1 MKRNNKRKNQSRAF
15 CEMRYKFNKARRM
28 KALETIQENMNFV
41 DCYDAKGN
49 YLGVANETI
58 SANGNG
64 TIPNKDFITAYQTC
78 KYEWLKEFNK
88 HHGTTSEFCKE
99 RSIKGFKRKRP
110 WYVLLKRDSVT
121 IESSKKVKKLNHTE
135 LMEGYVQHKLHKWE
149 QKHPCPVKKD
159 DLFYSQQYPI
169 WEQEKQSAEE
179 RLRDLVINKY
189 TNKLL
194 LVGRF
199 ETSESKYEEHEV
211 AKIVDKFGETVKS
224 GGVNNLPVESKVMR
238 KAQHMTNITKKKHPK
253 CVCTNLR
260 DHKKQRGRILL
271 PKIAA
276 AA

>member
-28 KALETIQENMNFV
+28 KALEAIQENMNFV

-49 YLGVANETI
+49 YLGVANEAI
-58 SANGNG
+58 STSGNG
-64 TIPNKDFITAYQTC
+64 TIPDKGFITAYQTR
-78 KYEWLKEFNK
+78 KYEWLEEFNK

-99 RSIKGFKRKRP
+99 HGIKGLKRKRP
-110 WYVLLKRDSVT
+110 WYVLLKRDLVA

-135 LMEGYVQHKLHKWE
+135 LMEGYVQHKLQKWE
-149 QKHPCPVKKD
+149 QKHPCPVEKD
-159 DLFYSQQYPI
+159 DLFYAQQYPI

-211 AKIVDKFGETVKS
+211 AKIVDKFGEVVKS
-224 GGVNNLPVESKVMR
+224 GGVNKLSVKSKVMR
-238 KAQHMTNITKKKHPK
+238 KAQHITNITKKKHPK

-260 DHKKQRGRILL
+260 DRKKQHGRILL

>member
-28 KALETIQENMNFV
+28 KALEAIQENMNFV

-49 YLGVANETI
+49 YLGVANEAI
-58 SANGNG
+58 SASGNC
-64 TIPNKDFITAYQTC
+64 TIQDKGFITAYQTR
-78 KYEWLKEFNK
+78 KYEWLEEFNK

-99 RSIKGFKRKRP
+99 HGIKGFKRKRP
-110 WYVLLKRDSVT
+110 WYLLLKRDSVA

-135 LMEGYVQHKLHKWE
+135 LMEGYVQHKLQKWE
-149 QKHPCPVKKD
+149 KKHPCPVKKD

-189 TNKLL
+189 TNKLSL
-194 LVGRF
+194 IGRF
-199 ETSESKYEEHEV
+199 EIDDNKYEELEV
-211 AKIVDKFGETVKS
+211 AKITDKFSETVKA
-224 GGVNNLPVESKVMR
+224 GGVNNLSAESKVMR

-271 PKIAA
+271 PKMAA